1 MKNQIVF
8 LILSLFAFSCSDDT
22 PVTLQEKVLGEWQIN
37 SFVIN
42 SCPDVSENIPLTT
55 ANGEGCLDVMGDRTC
70 ISIHIF
76 ENGKAEI
83 RDGEIGEMETV
94 ETLTYELDEA
104 NNTINL
110 CKGLEDCETFSLR
123 DDGLYNDM
131 DENGCICTFGFVR
144 M

>member
-8 LILSLFAFSCSDDT
+8 LFLSLFAFSCSDDT
-22 PVTLQEKVLGEWQIN
+22 QVTLQEKVLGEWQIN
-37 SFVIN
+37 SFVMN
-42 SCPDVSENIPLTT
+42 SCPDASENIPLTT

-70 ISIHIF
+70 MSIHIF
-76 ENGKAEI
+76 ENGIAEI
-83 RDGEIGEMETV
+83 RDGEIGEMESV
-94 ETLTYELDEA
+94 ETLTYELDED

-110 CKGLEDCETFSLR
+110 CQGLEDCETFSLR
-123 DDGLYNDM
+123 DDGLYNDI